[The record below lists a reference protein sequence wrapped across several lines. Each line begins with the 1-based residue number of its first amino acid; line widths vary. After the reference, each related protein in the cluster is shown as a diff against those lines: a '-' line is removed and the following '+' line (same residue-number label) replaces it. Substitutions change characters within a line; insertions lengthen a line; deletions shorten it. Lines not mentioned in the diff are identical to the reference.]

1 MKITVNQGDTWTQLE
16 LAGILDADAGPG
28 VYLSFQRELYQGRS
42 HFIFDLGEVERVD
55 SAGLGALVRCYKDA
69 RARGG
74 TLMLTAVPEP
84 IERILEFTR
93 LNTIFPIAA
102 PGADPSADGE
112 RKAA

>member
-1 MKITVNQGDTWTQLE
+1 MKITVNQRDTWTQLE

-74 TLMLTAVPEP
+74 TLMLAAVPEP

-102 PGADPSADGE
+102 PGADPSVDGE